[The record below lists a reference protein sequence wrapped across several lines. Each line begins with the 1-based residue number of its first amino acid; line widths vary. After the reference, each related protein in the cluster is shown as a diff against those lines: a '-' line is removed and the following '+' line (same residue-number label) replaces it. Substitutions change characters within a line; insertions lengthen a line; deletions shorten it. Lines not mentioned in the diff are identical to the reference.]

1 MDPFSQKLFLK
12 IFEHHKSHFFKNT
25 KGSRFGLLRF
35 GLVLK
40 SKHRFGRFEVRFP
53 EVREVRGSVIS
64 GSFQVY
70 SKPSVCRVGRNG
82 SIYISFFRVR
92 GCRGFLMQ
100 CTHPRACVTG
110 RGWAGLCTVYYLS
123 YVKTN
128 YLLTA
133 GEILFI
139 TQDALRQC
147 PCPCSALTV
156 HGNM

>member
-1 MDPFSQKLFLK
+1 
-12 IFEHHKSHFFKNT
+12 
-25 KGSRFGLLRF
+25 
-35 GLVLK
+35 
-40 SKHRFGRFEVRFP
+40 
-53 EVREVRGSVIS
+53 
-64 GSFQVY
+64 
-70 SKPSVCRVGRNG
+70 
-82 SIYISFFRVR
+82 
-92 GCRGFLMQ
+92 MQ

-156 HGNM
+156 HGNMQQYVSICIQNASDFISAQFVTLLLESEKNKYWRIEVLKYMHQNQNILTAMIMFSLDLN

>member
-40 SKHRFGRFEVRFP
+40 SKHRFGRFEVRFA

-70 SKPSVCRVGRNG
+70 HISRGLIG
-82 SIYISFFRVR
+82 SN
-92 GCRGFLMQ
+92 LK
-100 CTHPRACVTG
+100 
-110 RGWAGLCTVYYLS
+110 LS
-123 YVKTN
+123 YV
-128 YLLTA
+128 
-133 GEILFI
+133 
-139 TQDALRQC
+139 Q
-147 PCPCSALTV
+147 
-156 HGNM
+156 

>member
-1 MDPFSQKLFLK
+1 MESKLASLWILLISIFLT
-12 IFEHHKSHFFKNT
+12 IRPSIHPGLRRPSIHPSGQQQT
-25 KGSRFGLLRF
+25 ICLSSR
-35 GLVLK
+35 K
-40 SKHRFGRFEVRFP
+40 KWQH
-53 EVREVRGSVIS
+53 IH
-64 GSFQVY
+64 
-70 SKPSVCRVGRNG
+70 
-82 SIYISFFRVR
+82 IFFRVR
-92 GCRGFLMQ
+92 GCGGFLMQ

-110 RGWAGLCTVYYLS
+110 RGRAGLCTVYYLS